1 MKVSA
6 FLSTVAVTLASIGS
20 ANAATPLCAVRKTPN
35 QHDQGVITC
44 FTAVMNHEA
53 AKTCTEANMFL
64 CMCKIKALTL
74 AYRDCACSS
83 CLLPQ
88 SKLDA
93 IATGKDICNQYNAPV
108 DWLPDTCP
116 SA

>member
-6 FLSTVAVTLASIGS
+6 LLSTLAITLASVGS
-20 ANAATPLCAVRKTPN
+20 AAAATPLCA
-35 QHDQGVITC
+35 ITC
-44 FTAVMNHEA
+44 FTEVMNHPA
-53 AKTCTEANMFL
+53 SKTCTEANMFL

-74 AYRDCACSS
+74 AYRDCACSK

-93 IATGKDICNQYNAPV
+93 IATGKDLCVQYGAPV
-108 DWLPDTCP
+108 AWLPDTCP
-116 SA
+116 ASK

>member
-20 ANAATPLCAVRKTPN
+20 ANAATPLCA
-35 QHDQGVITC
+35 ITC